1 MKILARTGLLGLS
14 LAVAFIGMCWLAG
27 ANWDAGLLRY
37 PGAMQIHAVRYDLY
51 DLEHGWL
58 TRSTAYQTAASPKN
72 VAAWYADLLS
82 GSETHSISDCF
93 MLHQSRTLL
102 RVVRAVTVQV
112 CRLPPGTLIL
122 VNENIYPGP

>member
-1 MKILARTGLLGLS
+1 MKIQARAGLLGLS
-14 LAVAFIGMCWLAG
+14 LAAAFIGLCWLAG
-27 ANWDAGLLRY
+27 ANWDAGLPRY
-37 PGAMQIHAVRYDLY
+37 PGAMRIRAVRYDLY

-58 TRSTAYQTAASPKN
+58 SRSTTYETPAGTET

-82 GSETHSISDCF
+82 GSDTHSNGDCF
-93 MLHQSRTLL
+93 MFHQSRTLWH
-102 RVVRAVTVQV
+102 VVRTVTVQM